1 MNVLVW
7 SSRFE
12 AWFRGLADEQAQD
25 RIVGR
30 LARIRLGNFGDVK
43 AVGEGVREMR
53 IDAGPGYRV
62 YFVRRGAAVYVLLT
76 GGDKRFADAR
86 HRSGESDGARAQGGR
101 PVKTEFKPFD
111 VAADYLVSEER
122 IAGYL
127 SAAAEDEDPNVLLL
141 ALCDAAKARG
151 MMEVAKAA
159 GLNRESLYK
168 ALKPG
173 AHPRFE
179 TVQAVLRALG
189 VKLSV
194 SARAADAGDEARLTY
209 KEAIETE
216 MIRAGEQMSAV
227 VRDQVALM
235 GADKSSTAQAKE
247 TAARRVT
254 IDDFFRPGT
263 VRNKGKAA
271 EPVGKAEPAGKK
283 ARTQTLPRGRER
295 FR

>member
-1 MNVLVW
+1 
-7 SSRFE
+7 
-12 AWFRGLADEQAQD
+12 
-25 RIVGR
+25 
-30 LARIRLGNFGDVK
+30 
-43 AVGEGVREMR
+43 
-53 IDAGPGYRV
+53 
-62 YFVRRGAAVYVLLT
+62 
-76 GGDKRFADAR
+76 
-86 HRSGESDGARAQGGR
+86 
-101 PVKTEFKPFD
+101 VKTEYEPFD

-194 SARAADAGDEARLTY
+194 SARASQAREVPNDVADEARHLA
-209 KEAIETE
+209 KEVVENEIRKAGKEPSDIETSK
-216 MIRAGEQMSAV
+216 ITQAV
-227 VRDQVALM
+227 DALVE
-235 GADKSSTAQAKE
+235 ADKSYIEQAKE
-247 TAARRVT
+247 TVRPAPQRLSIDAFRLKPSAKADEKEIVAAVAAATRRAS
-254 IDDFFRPGT
+254 
-263 VRNKGKAA
+263 KKAA
-271 EPVGKAEPAGKK
+271 LEKASAEAAKASTRAQPATPAKK
-283 ARTQTLPRGRER
+283 RA
-295 FR
+295 

>member
-1 MNVLVW
+1 
-7 SSRFE
+7 
-12 AWFRGLADEQAQD
+12 
-25 RIVGR
+25 
-30 LARIRLGNFGDVK
+30 
-43 AVGEGVREMR
+43 
-53 IDAGPGYRV
+53 
-62 YFVRRGAAVYVLLT
+62 
-76 GGDKRFADAR
+76 
-86 HRSGESDGARAQGGR
+86 
-101 PVKTEFKPFD
+101 VKTEFKPFD

-194 SARAADAGDEARLTY
+194 SARAADAGDEARLAY
-209 KEAIETE
+209 REAVETE
-216 MIRAGEQMSAV
+216 IFRAGEQLSAL
-227 VRDQVALM
+227 VRDQVALTD
-235 GADKSSTAQAKE
+235 ADKSVLAQLKE
-247 TAARRVT
+247 TPAAGGRPVT
-254 IDDFFRPGT
+254 IDDFRAGT
-263 VRNKGKAA
+263 VRGRGNKGKAA
-271 EPVGKAEPAGKK
+271 EPVGKAEPARR
-283 ARTQTLPRGRER
+283 ARTQTLPRGR
-295 FR
+295 